1 MIAWAESVEHTV
13 HLSKVAER
21 LVRRPTA
28 PTSFTDF
35 TSAGV
40 KRFGSET
47 RIQIH
52 KTRLKVSSSGTHK
65 HDRLVMSCNVFME
78 V

>member
-13 HLSKVAER
+13 HLSEVER
-21 LVRRPTA
+21 LFRR

-40 KRFGSET
+40 KLFGSETQT

-65 HDRLVMSCNVFME
+65 V
-78 V
+78 

>member
-1 MIAWAESVEHTV
+1 MIAWAESVEHAV

-40 KRFGSET
+40 KLFGSETQT

-52 KTRLKVSSSGTHK
+52 KTRLKVSSSGTTNMI
-65 HDRLVMSCNVFME
+65 V
-78 V
+78 

>member
-1 MIAWAESVEHTV
+1 MIAWAESVE

-35 TSAGV
+35 TSAGL

-47 RIQIH
+47 DSDPDSQNPSEGELLPQ
-52 KTRLKVSSSGTHK
+52 TRSFSYVL
-65 HDRLVMSCNVFME
+65 
-78 V
+78 

>member
-35 TSAGV
+35 TSAGL
-40 KRFGSET
+40 KRFGSETQT

-52 KTRLKVSSSGTHK
+52 KTRLKVSSSHK
-65 HDRLVMSCNVFME
+65 HDRLVISCNVFME

>member
-13 HLSKVAER
+13 HLSEVER
-21 LVRRPTA
+21 LFRRPTA

-40 KRFGSET
+40 KLFGSETQT

-65 HDRLVMSCNVFME
+65 V
-78 V
+78 